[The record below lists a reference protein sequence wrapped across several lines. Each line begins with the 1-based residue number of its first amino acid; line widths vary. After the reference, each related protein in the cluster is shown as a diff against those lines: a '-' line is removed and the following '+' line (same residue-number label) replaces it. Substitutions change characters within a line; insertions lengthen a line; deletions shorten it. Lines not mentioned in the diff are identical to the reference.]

1 MMVMAGCS
9 TKKNTAGSR
18 FWQAFVTRF
27 NVYFNGSEAYKEG
40 ILAIENGNKDNYQE
54 IIPLYPI
61 GNKGTIG
68 IGEANFDRAIEKSQK
83 AIKLHS
89 IKKKPKP
96 QPNKRNQPEYKR
108 WMAQKEY
115 NPFLHNAWMLMG
127 KAQFQKG
134 EFLEAASTFS
144 YISRL
149 YATDPK
155 LVAEARIWMAQCYTQ
170 MDWFYEAED
179 ALEKLNNDS
188 LPAELSPEHANAY
201 GNFLLRQKRFKEAIP
216 FLQITIKNEKR
227 NKQKARE
234 YYLLGQIYKETGDY
248 GSAYQAY
255 GKTIKLNPPYEL
267 ELNARIKQT
276 EVIPAGKTE
285 KTVKTLRRMAR
296 NGKNTEYQDQI
307 YYAIGNIHLSRQDTA
322 NAIKEY
328 KEGVEKSTRNGLEK
342 GIILLRLGDIYWVQ
356 AKYVEAQECY
366 SEAIGLID
374 KENPEYEKVNK
385 RSEVLDELVEHVVN
399 VELQDSLQHLAT
411 LSGAERLAIVE
422 RIIEEVKKK
431 EEEERKAAELEELM
445 SKREE
450 ALADMPARPQTN
462 TPMVSNGDDSWY
474 FYNSQLVAQGK
485 NDFQRKWGRRKLEDN
500 WRRRNKTVLA
510 TEEFAAI
517 DYDAE
522 EQMADSLAMQEMA
535 ADSIPVD
542 TVVTD
547 NKNPEYYLQQ
557 IPLTEEAMAESN
569 EILADGL
576 FNMGMIYKDK
586 LEDFNLAQKTFQ
598 RLYTQFPDFPQLDEV
613 YYNLYLMHSR
623 WKHPAE
629 AEAYKSALIAKYPE
643 SKYSLTLA
651 DPDFVRNA
659 LYGKHLEDSLYA
671 ATYAAYTEGDY
682 QTVNQNYVTAKTQ
695 YAMGQH
701 MPKFMFLHTMGLLQ
715 SGDHKGFMEAMKEIV
730 AKYPENEISEIAAY
744 IVKGMQEGRLLAAD
758 GSAFG
763 SIWQRR
769 KVNLGADST
778 ATDSIPAFSTERNT
792 PYLFVLAYE
801 EGKINQNLLLFEMAR
816 YNFSNFII
824 KSFDLSFANDHGIGM
839 LVTKEFANFDEA
851 HQYMRLLYADPDMA
865 RKLGGLRALIIS
877 AGNFELLQKYY
888 SFDDYDLFYNG
899 NFSDIPEPD
908 IESIFMDEPILI
920 EGVDQAEEE
929 DY

>member
-411 LSGAERLAIVE
+411 LSEAERLAIVE

-839 LVTKEFANFDEA
+839 LVTKEFTNFEEA